1 MGRSILTING
11 GSSSVKFAFFGASES
26 GDAVERRLAGSI
38 QRIGLPDAR
47 LRIRDRDGKTLEDRS
62 LEIADASQA
71 ATILIDSLKRLA
83 SLAAIAAIGH
93 RIVHGGPNYLDHA
106 PITSGMLAELRRLAP
121 IDPDHLPGEIAL
133 IEAFAAHLP
142 GKPEIAC
149 FDTAFH
155 RDLPHVAR
163 RLPIPQT
170 YDDAGIRRYG
180 FHGLSYAYLMEELA
194 RQVGTD
200 AANRRV
206 ILAHLGA
213 GASMAAV
220 KDGRCI
226 DTTMSFTPTAGLV
239 MATRVGDLDP
249 GVLVYLMRQEKLTA
263 DQLDELINKKSG
275 LLGVSGSTSDMRDL
289 LAQRA
294 TNRRAAL
301 AFDLFC
307 YQARKWIG
315 ALAAALG
322 GLDTLAFSGGIGE
335 NSPEI
340 RAQICAEL
348 GYLGAIV
355 DAAKNEA
362 SASVISTSDSRVA
375 VRVIPTDEELMIAN
389 IIQRMLAEPDRKSK

>member
-11 GSSSVKFAFFGASES
+11 GSSSVKFAFFGASDS

-38 QRIGLPDAR
+38 QRVGLPDAR
-47 LRIRDRDGKTLEDRS
+47 LRIRDGGGKTLEDRS
-62 LEIADASQA
+62 LEIADTSQA

-83 SLAAIAAIGH
+83 SLADIAAIGH

-106 PITSGMLAELRRLAP
+106 LITSEMLAELRRLAP

-163 RLPIPQT
+163 RLPIPQA

-180 FHGLSYAYLMEELA
+180 FHGLSYAYLMKELA
-194 RQVGTD
+194 RQAGSN
-200 AANRRV
+200 AASQRV

-239 MATRVGDLDP
+239 MGTRAGDLDP
-249 GVLVYLMRQEKLTA
+249 GVLVYLMRQERLTA

-275 LLGVSGSTSDMRDL
+275 LLGVSGTTSDMRDL
-289 LAQRA
+289 LAHRA
-294 TNRRAAL
+294 TNPRAAL
-301 AFDLFC
+301 ALDVFC

-322 GLDTLAFSGGIGE
+322 GLDTLVFSGGIGE
-335 NSPEI
+335 NSPDVRSEI
-340 RAQICAEL
+340 CREL
-348 GYLGAIV
+348 GHLGVTID
-355 DAAKNEA
+355 DAQNKAA
-362 SASVISTSDSRVA
+362 ASVISSSDSRVTA
-375 VRVIPTDEELMIAN
+375 RVIPTDEELMIAN
-389 IIQRMLAEPDRKSK
+389 IVERLV

>member
-11 GSSSVKFAFFGASES
+11 GSSSVKFASFEASDS

-38 QRIGLPDAR
+38 QRIGLPDAH
-47 LRIRDRDGKTLEDRS
+47 LRIRDRGGKTLEDRS

-83 SLAAIAAIGH
+83 SLADIAAIGH

-106 PITSGMLAELRRLAP
+106 PITPEMLAELRRLAP

-133 IEAFAAHLP
+133 IEVFTAHLA

-163 RLPIPQT
+163 RLPIPQA

-180 FHGLSYAYLMEELA
+180 FHGLSYAYLMKELA
-194 RQVGTD
+194 RLAGGE
-200 AANRRV
+200 AANQRV

-220 KDGRCI
+220 KGGRCI

-239 MATRVGDLDP
+239 MATRAGDLDP
-249 GVLVYLMRQEKLTA
+249 GVLIYLMRQEKLTA

-275 LLGVSGSTSDMRDL
+275 LLGVSGATSDMRDL
-289 LAQRA
+289 LAQRV
-294 TNRRAAL
+294 TYPRAAL
-301 AFDLFC
+301 AVDVFC

-322 GLDTLAFSGGIGE
+322 GVDTLVFSGGIGE
-335 NSPEI
+335 NSPEV
-340 RAQICAEL
+340 RAGICADL
-348 GYLGAIV
+348 GHLGVSV
-355 DAAKNEA
+355 DDAQNKA
-362 SASVISTSDSRVA
+362 SAPVISMASSRVP
-375 VRVIPTDEELMIAN
+375 VRVIPTDEEVMIAK
-389 IIQRMLAEPDRKSK
+389 IVQRMLA

>member
-1 MGRSILTING
+1 MSRSILTING
-11 GSSSVKFAFFGASES
+11 GSSSVKFALFAASDS
-26 GDAVERRLAGSI
+26 VARRLAGSI
-38 QRIGLPDAR
+38 QRVGLPDSH
-47 LRIRDRDGKTLEDRS
+47 LRIRDSSGTTLEDRS

-71 ATILIDSLKRLA
+71 ATILVDSLKRHT
-83 SLAAIAAIGH
+83 SLDEIGAIGH
-93 RIVHGGPNYLDHA
+93 RIVHGGARFLDHA
-106 PITSGMLAELRRLAP
+106 PITAEMLAELRLLAP

-142 GKPEIAC
+142 GKPQIAC

-180 FHGLSYAYLMEELA
+180 FHGLSYAYLMEELI
-194 RQVGTD
+194 RQAGAA
-200 AANRRV
+200 AANQSV

-220 KDGRCI
+220 KGGRCI

-249 GVLVYLMRQEKLTA
+249 GVLVYLMRQERLTA

-275 LLGVSGSTSDMRDL
+275 LLGVSGTTSDMRDL

-294 TNRRAAL
+294 TNPRAAL
-301 AFDLFC
+301 AVDVFC

-322 GLDTLAFSGGIGE
+322 GPDTLVFSGGIGE

-340 RAQICAEL
+340 RSAICANL
-348 GYLGAIV
+348 GYLGVIIG
-355 DAAKNEA
+355 AANNEA
-362 SASVISTSDSRVA
+362 SASVISTRESRVT
-375 VRVIPTDEELMIAN
+375 VRVIPTDEEFMIAS
-389 IIQRMLAEPDRKSK
+389 IAQRMLP